1 VPELPFSGVS
11 GRIIKFFLKRVI
23 GIELPERG
31 KDWHDTISLS
41 PEEARDGTEIEYS
54 YKKWGKP
61 KNLMVKIPSN
71 TRDGQRIRLKGMGSP
86 GKAGGGPGDL
96 HLHVRTRKSLARRLR
111 SLFKT

>member
-54 YKKWGKP
+54 YRKWGKP
-61 KNLMVKIPSN
+61 KNLMVKIPPN
-71 TRDGQRIRLKGMGSP
+71 TRDGQRIRLTGMGSP

-96 HLHVRTRKSLARRLR
+96 YLQLRTRRSLAQRLR